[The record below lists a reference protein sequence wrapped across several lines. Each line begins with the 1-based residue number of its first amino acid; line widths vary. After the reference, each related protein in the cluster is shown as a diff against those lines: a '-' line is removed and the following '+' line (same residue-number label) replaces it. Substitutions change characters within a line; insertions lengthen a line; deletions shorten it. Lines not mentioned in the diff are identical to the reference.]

1 MKSLSYGPEPYASA
15 NSAISANLSQQ
26 GKYPAKIYNILTF
39 DFTQTW
45 RDLMCREKTDEAFPN
60 YRSDPKQ
67 KKLMH
72 LAVNELE
79 MIEATGSAFAF
90 NIKKLWNRTIDGR
103 FGLSLFNQQAA

>member
-45 RDLMCREKTDEAFPN
+45 RDLNAKI
-60 YRSDPKQ
+60 Y
-67 KKLMH
+67 
-72 LAVNELE
+72 
-79 MIEATGSAFAF
+79 
-90 NIKKLWNRTIDGR
+90 NILTFDFTQTWRDLNHTR
-103 FGLSLFNQQAA
+103 LPLPP